1 MDNTNTPKPN
11 YQNDLQSY
19 ETKVSAKEI
28 TSFLQDNAGS
38 IDNSVKDV
46 VQKNYSFLE
55 KYVTKRGLVK
65 LVEKIRTKQIKN
77 VAQFYELIYKI
88 ECDGKLQAA
97 AEFVNLRTKG
107 LILEFQDQFRKQTE
121 AKLVEINRDIN
132 STREKCSA
140 EIRRGFEI
148 VEKDK
153 DIPDLYDGNIVSMH
167 NEMEMNFDVVNSH
180 MEKFKTG
187 VTEEAKRYEL
197 KI

>member
-1 MDNTNTPKPN
+1 MDNSNTP
-11 YQNDLQSY
+11 QQTTVSDLQSY

-28 TSFLQDNAGS
+28 TTFLQENAGS
-38 IDNSVKDV
+38 IDNSVKEV
-46 VQKNYSFLE
+46 VQQNYSFLE
-55 KYVTKRGLVK
+55 RYVTKRGLEK
-65 LVEKIRTKQIKN
+65 LVDQIKTKQIKN

-107 LILEFQDQFRKQTE
+107 LVLEFQDQFRKQTE
-121 AKLVEINRDIN
+121 AKLVEINKDIN

-153 DIPDLYDGNIVSMH
+153 DIKPLYDGGITSMH
-167 NEMEMNFDVVNSH
+167 NQMAMNFAVVNSH
-180 MEKFKTG
+180 MEKFKNG

>member
-1 MDNTNTPKPN
+1 MDDTNTPKSTIV
-11 YQNDLQSY
+11 NDLQSY

-28 TSFLQDNAGS
+28 TTFLRENAGA
-38 IDNSVKDV
+38 IDNSVKEV
-46 VQKNYSFLE
+46 IRNNYSFLE
-55 KYVTKRGLVK
+55 RYVTKRGLVK
-65 LVEKIRTKQIKN
+65 LVDEIKTKQIKN
-77 VAQFYELIYKI
+77 VAQFYEMIYKI
-88 ECDGKLQAA
+88 ECDGKLKAA

-148 VEKDK
+148 VDKDK
-153 DIPDLYDGNIVSMH
+153 DIKPLYEAGIKSVIKQMD
-167 NEMEMNFDVVNSH
+167 MNFAVVNSH
-180 MEKFKTG
+180 MEKFKNG